1 MSSSLVAKIA
11 DTKRKKWILGIGL
24 AVVSGLVILGLRWP
38 WFGRSKPS
46 AA

>member
-24 AVVSGLVILGLRWP
+24 AVVSGLVIFGLRWHL
-38 WFGRSKPS
+38 FGGSKPS

>member
-11 DTKRKKWILGIGL
+11 GTKHKKWILGIGL
-24 AVVSGLVILGLRWP
+24 TVVSGLVIFRLRWP
-38 WFGRSKPS
+38 RFGRSKPS

>member
-1 MSSSLVAKIA
+1 MSSSLVPRIA

-24 AVVSGLVILGLRWP
+24 AVVSGLVIFGLRWRL
-38 WFGRSKPS
+38 FGRSKPP